1 MTLTDEYFDF
11 VEFVLIME
19 NNQIQCAACSYQQR
33 GCSPQCLLA
42 PLFPPNKRDE
52 FEVVARVF
60 TAHNVIKLIESAKPQ
75 QVIATESLI
84 KEAEARIDD
93 PVRGLTGT
101 VHDLSRRIEDLRT
114 DLLLAKQQ
122 NQLYRR
128 RNNLRNKSSSANKD
142 TSSPVAAVS
151 SRILQQL
158 AISGNNPVH
167 APSNEKPC
175 GACTYQKKKCPFQCP
190 LAPYFPLNRKEDFG
204 NVTKVFGATNFI
216 ELIKEADPLP
226 YLAAESMIIEARAR
240 ISDLVH
246 GVAGIA
252 ETLSQQLDD
261 LTSELANINQE
272 NRFLLQR
279 ERLLSQKNL
288 I

>member
-1 MTLTDEYFDF
+1 
-11 VEFVLIME
+11 ME

-33 GCSPQCLLA
+33 RCSPECLLA

-52 FEVVARVF
+52 FEVAARVF
-60 TAHNVIKLIESAKPQ
+60 TAQNVIKLIKLAIPQ
-75 QVIATESLI
+75 QAIATESLI

-114 DLLLAKQQ
+114 ELLLAKQQ
-122 NQLYRR
+122 NELHRR
-128 RNNLRNKSSSANKD
+128 RNNLQVKKLGSGSTKEGTSSA
-142 TSSPVAAVS
+142 VGAVPS
-151 SRILQQL
+151 MMLQKLNRSRD
-158 AISGNNPVH
+158 NPVP
-167 APSNEKPC
+167 APSNEKSC
-175 GACTYQKKKCPFQCP
+175 GACKYRNKKCYLQCP
-190 LAPYFPLNRKEDFG
+190 LTTYFPPNRKEDFR
-204 NVTKVFGATNFI
+204 NVTKVFGANNFLR
-216 ELIKEADPLP
+216 LIKSAEPLQH
-226 YLAAESMIIEARAR
+226 LAAESMIIEARAR
-240 ISDLVH
+240 IIDPVH

-279 ERLLSQKNL
+279 ERLLLQKD
-288 I
+288 II

>member
-1 MTLTDEYFDF
+1 
-11 VEFVLIME
+11 ME

-33 GCSPQCLLA
+33 RCSPECLLT

-60 TAHNVIKLIESAKPQ
+60 TAQNVIKLIKLAIPQ
-75 QVIATESLI
+75 QAIATESLI

-101 VHDLSRRIEDLRT
+101 VHDLCRRIEDLRT
-114 DLLLAKQQ
+114 ELLLAKQQ
-122 NQLYRR
+122 NDLHRR
-128 RNNLRNKSSSANKD
+128 RNNLQLKQLGSSSTKEG
-142 TSSPVAAVS
+142 TSSAVAAVPS
-151 SRILQQL
+151 MILQQL
-158 AISGNNPVH
+158 ARSGDNPVP
-167 APSNEKPC
+167 APSNEKSC
-175 GACTYQKKKCPFQCP
+175 GACKYRNKKCSLQCP
-190 LAPYFPLNRKEDFG
+190 LATYFPPNRKEDFR
-204 NVTKVFGATNFI
+204 NVTKVFGATNFLR
-216 ELIKEADPLP
+216 LIKSADPLQ

-240 ISDLVH
+240 ISDPVH

-279 ERLLSQKNL
+279 ERLLLQKN
-288 I
+288 II